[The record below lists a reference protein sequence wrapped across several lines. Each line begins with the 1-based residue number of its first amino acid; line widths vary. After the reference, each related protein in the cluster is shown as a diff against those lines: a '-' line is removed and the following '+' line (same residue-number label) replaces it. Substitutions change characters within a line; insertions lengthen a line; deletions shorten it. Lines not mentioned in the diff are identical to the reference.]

1 MSSKKKLGSINEQQK
16 KFIRMY
22 INDFPVSYIMDEL
35 GITENQ
41 VTGWMIS
48 NPVFL
53 SSLNSSIYLL
63 ELSLYIRQLNLRT
76 KALRELEEYL
86 DSGNTDAIQVTLAN
100 VESMP
105 EFSLDSLNAKRIQKS
120 NVQAFLRSIES
131 DFNPRKFREDYDDEA
146 PF

>member
-86 DSGNTDAIQVTLAN
+86 DSGNTDAI
-100 VESMP
+100 SM
-105 EFSLDSLNAKRIQKS
+105 SLGLSSRFAIITS
-120 NVQAFLRSIES
+120 PHHLRG
-131 DFNPRKFREDYDDEA
+131 P
-146 PF
+146 

>member
-1 MSSKKKLGSINEQQK
+1 M
-16 KFIRMY
+16 R
-22 INDFPVSYIMDEL
+22 
-35 GITENQ
+35 
-41 VTGWMIS
+41 
-48 NPVFL
+48 
-53 SSLNSSIYLL
+53 
-63 ELSLYIRQLNLRT
+63 R
-76 KALRELEEYL
+76 EYL